1 MAIGQNIGTAM
12 TAILPA
18 FIAAAVPPGT
28 QHIPLIVGTITLT
41 VCGIGALGAWTAR
54 ETYRL
59 PVNALGHRDAS
70 PISQEEYDS
79 LRTDTR
85 RKKTASNVPV

>member
-1 MAIGQNIGTAM
+1 M
-12 TAILPA
+12 
-18 FIAAAVPPGT
+18 
-28 QHIPLIVGTITLT
+28 

-59 PVNALGHRDAS
+59 PVNALGQRDAA

-79 LRTDTR
+79 LRADVG
-85 RKKTASNVPV
+85 RKKTASDVPV

>member
-1 MAIGQNIGTAM
+1 MAIGQNIGTAI

-28 QHIPLIVGTITLT
+28 QRIALIVRTITLT
-41 VCGIGALGAWTAR
+41 VFGIGALGAWTAR

-59 PVNALGHRDAS
+59 PVNALGQRDAA

-79 LRTDTR
+79 LRADFR
-85 RKKTASNVPV
+85 SKKAASNVSV